1 MAFTPAASSARIE
14 ASVRQRLVEI
24 RNALGIP
31 NSEQQCAPRSRVKL
45 DPSLWQEADRVLEA
59 DEAELKKEFT
69 QQFNDKSLADSPN
82 MSSSDVTTTAEILA
96 IIDRISSNPD
106 NAAFL
111 SRFSKAVFGCYPW
124 GAKGPAMRGAA
135 AMIFF
140 KAAVSEDGVSEPHT
154 LATYDHP
161 MYLFTGYQLEHRK
174 VGPRRERVWVQEQKS
189 LAGQPSTPS
198 EEPRLCV
205 ALSGGG
211 VRSAAFSLGV
221 LQGLSELERRDKS
234 ALGLTRLDDVDI
246 ISAVSGGSYA
256 LAWFLS
262 EKEPLGNPSRDA
274 FARNDSLGSWLTTPL
289 EGAAGAFLSTATVML
304 RKIARI
310 GPRTPI
316 PDPTLAHYYYA
327 RLLTAS
333 FDLRDRPLAD
343 FKPNA
348 NLPFPIFIATGRL
361 GDEGPCGAATPQ
373 SPLLGEAARIERSV
387 VELTPLAGG
396 SAGLGFSS
404 RLPRDLSLP
413 MVVATAGAALDDP
426 HSDYC
431 GTLRGL
437 GVTLGTRVG
446 LWKPDR
452 QDERIHSA
460 VPPEKSDGP
469 LLLSDGGFSD
479 NLGVYPLL
487 RRSCSAILIADASY
501 DPDLLFL
508 DFQRLKTVLAA
519 KNIKLSS
526 TLSERAKE
534 QSVLCEAGSNPP
546 CFMKPSP
553 AALAAPFAA
562 TRQGKATFDG
572 VIEIPGETQSRRI
585 PFSYVKLAV
594 DEDHPKAYP
603 SAVEA
608 MIGKGDGKKSRFP
621 HIPTSRQKLSEK
633 EFAAIRLL
641 GCHLVEKLYADSY
654 DVPADSPCKGQMP
667 SD

>member
-1 MAFTPAASSARIE
+1 MEGEGPELRGAVAMVFFEAAASE
-14 ASVRQRLVEI
+14 E
-24 RNALGIP
+24 
-31 NSEQQCAPRSRVKL
+31 E
-45 DPSLWQEADRVLEA
+45 
-59 DEAELKKEFT
+59 
-69 QQFNDKSLADSPN
+69 
-82 MSSSDVTTTAEILA
+82 
-96 IIDRISSNPD
+96 
-106 NAAFL
+106 
-111 SRFSKAVFGCYPW
+111 VF
-124 GAKGPAMRGAA
+124 
-135 AMIFF
+135 
-140 KAAVSEDGVSEPHT
+140 EPPT
-154 LATYDHP
+154 LATYDDGNH
-161 MYLFTGYQLEHRK
+161 LFSMPQVVHRR
-174 VGPRRERVWVQEQKS
+174 VGLRRERVWLQEQED
-189 LAGQPSTPS
+189 LAGHPSTSP

-221 LQGLSELERRDKS
+221 LQGLTELQSRDES
-234 ALGLTRLDDVDI
+234 ARSLTRLDDVDI

-262 EKEPLGNPSRDA
+262 EKHPLGNPSREE
-274 FARNDSLGSWLTTPL
+274 FAKNDSRGSWLTTPL
-289 EGAAGAFLSTATVML
+289 EGGAGAFLSMATVML
-304 RKIARI
+304 RKVSRI
-310 GPRTPI
+310 GRPTPI
-316 PDPTLAHYYYA
+316 PDPTLAHYFYA

-333 FDLRDRPLAD
+333 FGLRDRPLAD

-348 NLPFPIFIATGRL
+348 NLPFPIFVATGRL
-361 GDEGPCGAATPQ
+361 GDEGPCAASTRQ
-373 SPLLGEAARIERSV
+373 SPFLGEAARSERSV

-404 RLPRDLSLP
+404 RLPQDLSLP

-446 LWKPDR
+446 LWKPDQ
-452 QDERIHSA
+452 QDERIRSA
-460 VPPEKSDGP
+460 VPPEESGGP

-479 NLGVYPLL
+479 NLAVYPLL
-487 RRSCSAILIADASY
+487 RRSCRAILIADASY
-501 DPDLLFL
+501 DPDLIFL
-508 DFQRLKTVLAA
+508 DFQRLKTVLET

-526 TLSERAKE
+526 TLSDRAKA
-534 QSVLCEAGSNPP
+534 QSVLCEVGSNPP

-562 TRQGKATFDG
+562 TRLGKATFDG
-572 VIEIPGETQSRRI
+572 VIEIPGEPQSRQI

-608 MIGKGDGKKSRFP
+608 MLGKGDGMKSRFP

-633 EFAAIRLL
+633 EFGAIRLL

-654 DVPADSPCKGQMP
+654 DVPADSPCKGQTP
-667 SD
+667 